1 MRVRW
6 VSVVTSVRLRRRR
19 RRRHLTRPSVH
30 PAAAC
35 FHTLALLRL
44 PPPSRRPHVI
54 RAPAAGWGRARPRH
68 RHRHRPSGAAAGGW
82 APPRGFSAPH
92 AHAHSSSDASGRGAG
107 PAFFLY
113 RSRIAAGAPP
123 AAPCIFFLSPR
134 PFSLPPRALLH
145 GVVRFRPYADGV
157 LFPDRIPFHRRVVF
171 RLCVK

>member
-1 MRVRW
+1 
-6 VSVVTSVRLRRRR
+6 VSVVTSVLPSSSS
-19 RRRHLTRPSVH
+19 HPSVH

-35 FHTLALLRL
+35 FHTLALPRL

-54 RAPAAGWGRARPRH
+54 RAPAAGCGRARP
-68 RHRHRPSGAAAGGW
+68 RHRPSGAAAGGW
-82 APPRGFSAPH
+82 APAAWFLRSTRT
-92 AHAHSSSDASGRGAG
+92 AHQTPVDAG

-123 AAPCIFFLSPR
+123 AAPCIFFFLLVLFLPR
-134 PFSLPPRALLH
+134 LAPAQLH